1 MSDIRARRTAVL
13 AAAAKAKSDAKA
25 QAADQAIRRLVRRG
39 EPVTFQ
45 AVQREAG
52 VSHAFLYGNPDLRG
66 RIERL
71 RAQARP
77 QPVPAS
83 DANGDGCG
91 SFEVSW
97 LRCQDE
103 AVAVSGVVDA
113 FVLAAQVEAPVG
125 VEVAAGDQGAE
136 FQDGLGAFEPPPC
149 ARYVHSFQQCEGSWN
164 EATRPL
170 PGIPEV
176 AGGIRRGIQACR
188 TWPRVLR
195 RTGDRGDWQP
205 SHFLGHGWSSLTVGG
220 PPGAG
225 RSRLACCISSRLMA
239 RAASSSSAVWRS
251 RSLASNSCWSSSAT
265 RVVSC

>member
-83 DANGDGCG
+83 DANGD
-91 SFEVSW
+91 
-97 LRCQDE
+97 
-103 AVAVSGVVDA
+103 
-113 FVLAAQVEAPVG
+113 
-125 VEVAAGDQGAE
+125 
-136 FQDGLGAFEPPPC
+136 
-149 ARYVHSFQQCEGSWN
+149 N
-164 EATRPL
+164 T
-170 PGIPEV
+170 I
-176 AGGIRRGIQACR
+176 IQALTSQISHLKKQHR
-188 TWPRVLR
+188 DQTQALHAALEQAHGENLQLR
-195 RTGDRGDWQP
+195 RELTRLGWTGQP
-205 SHFLGHGWSSLTVGG
+205 
-220 PPGAG
+220 
-225 RSRLACCISSRLMA
+225 
-239 RAASSSSAVWRS
+239 
-251 RSLASNSCWSSSAT
+251 AT
-265 RVVSC
+265 T